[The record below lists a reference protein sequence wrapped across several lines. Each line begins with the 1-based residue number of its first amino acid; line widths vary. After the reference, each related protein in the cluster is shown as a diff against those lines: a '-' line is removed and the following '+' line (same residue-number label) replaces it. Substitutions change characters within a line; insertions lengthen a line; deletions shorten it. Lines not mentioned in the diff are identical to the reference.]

1 MLHFL
6 GLLFIIVIA
15 VLFIGL
21 SIVGMILKG
30 VFGIGRRSS
39 ASAQANNGQPFGNAF
54 NDTGYD
60 GTGNDNTRYRNE
72 SDGSVRIT
80 RPERKKKVF
89 ANDEGDYVEFEEVT
103 D

>member
-21 SIVGMILKG
+21 SIVGTILRG
-30 VFGIGRRSS
+30 LFSIGRRSS
-39 ASAQANNGQPFGNAF
+39 DSARSNDGRPFGNAF
-54 NDTGYD
+54 NDTDKNGF
-60 GTGNDNTRYRNE
+60 GNDDTRYRNG
-72 SDGSVRIT
+72 SDDPVRII

-89 ANDEGDYVEFEEVT
+89 AKDEGDYVDFEEVT
-103 D
+103 E

>member
-6 GLLFIIVIA
+6 GFLFIIVIA

-39 ASAQANNGQPFGNAF
+39 ASAQTNNGRPFGHVF
-54 NDTGYD
+54 NDTDKD
-60 GTGNDNTRYRNE
+60 GFRDDATRYRND

-89 ANDEGDYVEFEEVT
+89 AKDEGDYVDFEEVK